1 MRFTWALEFA
11 DHSKKSP
18 STISATDPHKLL
30 AAFANRGLSSTPV
43 IVLMRS
49 VEAVRRSFEM
59 NDPDPL
65 DFVQVMCFLR
75 LTQAESQLASA
86 RSRRTQP
93 RRNLK
98 SSMRCSQTQL
108 IPSAAS

>member
-59 NDPDPL
+59 NDPDPH
-65 DFVQVMCFLR
+65 
-75 LTQAESQLASA
+75 EGSINS
-86 RSRRTQP
+86 
-93 RRNLK
+93 
-98 SSMRCSQTQL
+98 
-108 IPSAAS
+108 I